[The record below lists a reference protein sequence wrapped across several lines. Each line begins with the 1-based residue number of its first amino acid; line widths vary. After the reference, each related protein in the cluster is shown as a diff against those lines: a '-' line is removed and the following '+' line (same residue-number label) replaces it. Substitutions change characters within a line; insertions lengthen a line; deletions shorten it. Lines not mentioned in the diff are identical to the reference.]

1 MLVTKKMLVALMLIG
16 ALVGGGVG
24 ALVTRSSADSTSAN
38 SSAETAKTQPV
49 NYAPSTAQPL
59 TADNSTQFRTIAEQ
73 NAYQQGFDAGL
84 AECGDSTANYSRT
97 TYQPN
102 YRTRTTQRRSYSRAS
117 NNTRRVY
124 YDYSQAPKGRSFWQ
138 KHRDKLTLAIGTGAG
153 AGVGALIGGKKGA
166 GIGALA
172 GLGGSALY
180 TYKLRKRDRN
190 Y

>member
-1 MLVTKKMLVALMLIG
+1 MLMALMLIG

-38 SSAETAKTQPV
+38 TATDTAKTQPV
-49 NYAPSTAQPL
+49 NYAPATAQPL
-59 TADNSTQFRTIAEQ
+59 TADNSAQFRTMAEQ
-73 NAYQQGFDAGL
+73 TAYQQGFDAGL
-84 AECGDSTANYSRT
+84 AECTDSAANYSRT

-102 YRTRTTQRRSYSRAS
+102 YRTNRTTTTRRSARSS
-117 NNTRRVY
+117 SNTRRVY
-124 YDYSQAPKGRSFWQ
+124 YDYSEAPKGRSFWQ